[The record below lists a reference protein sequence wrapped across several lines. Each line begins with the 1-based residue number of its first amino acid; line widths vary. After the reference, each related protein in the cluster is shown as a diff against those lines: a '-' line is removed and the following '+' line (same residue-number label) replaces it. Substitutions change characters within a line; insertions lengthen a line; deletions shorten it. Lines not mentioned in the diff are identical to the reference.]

1 MLALTLLAAVLAAPG
16 PARGRPAPAD
26 AAAGSTATPAPATLQ
41 LSDAELHER
50 VQAYLGAID
59 RPVRDESWRAL
70 GPAAIPELEA
80 ALASDDL
87 PTRRASAAQGL
98 AAIGG
103 DRARAALVA
112 HARAEGEPYVVR
124 AASLRGAARVVPPAE
139 AATEL
144 GPVLTSARSAQVRE
158 AAADALAGTGD
169 PSACAAVQ
177 AQAKREGTRGV
188 TRYEKALGKCR

>member
-16 PARGRPAPAD
+16 PARGGP
-26 AAAGSTATPAPATLQ
+26 AAAGSTTPPAPATLS

-103 DRARAALVA
+103 DRARTALVA
-112 HARAEGEPYVVR
+112 HARAEGDPFVVR

-144 GPVLTSARSAQVRE
+144 GPVLTGARSASVRA

-177 AQAKREGTRGV
+177 AQAKREGTRGA
-188 TRYEKALGKCR
+188 TQYAKALGKCR

>member
-1 MLALTLLAAVLAAPG
+1 M
-16 PARGRPAPAD
+16 
-26 AAAGSTATPAPATLQ
+26 
-41 LSDAELHER
+41 
-50 VQAYLGAID
+50 
-59 RPVRDESWRAL
+59 RDESWRAL
-70 GPAAIPELEA
+70 GPAAIPQLEA

-139 AATEL
+139 AAAAL
-144 GPVLTSARSAQVRE
+144 GPVLTGAHSAQVRA
-158 AAADALAGTGD
+158 AAADALATTGD
-169 PSACAAVQ
+169 PSACAAVR
-177 AQAKREGTRGV
+177 AQAKREGTSGAA
-188 TRYEKALGKCR
+188 RYEKALGKCR